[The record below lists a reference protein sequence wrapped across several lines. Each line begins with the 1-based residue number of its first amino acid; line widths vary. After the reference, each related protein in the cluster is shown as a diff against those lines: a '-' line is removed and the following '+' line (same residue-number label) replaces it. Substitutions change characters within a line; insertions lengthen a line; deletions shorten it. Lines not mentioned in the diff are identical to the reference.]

1 MSNIKMLKTIIY
13 VNSINNLVS
22 IMETQCPWQSRDW
35 IFYYYRYAKKYF
47 QLPAS
52 NASSVSCL

>member
-22 IMETQCPWQSRDW
+22 IMEKQCPWQSRDW
-35 IFYYYRYAKKYF
+35 MFCCYTSMPRKI
-47 QLPAS
+47 
-52 NASSVSCL
+52 SSSQ